1 MAFSCGVFAFAQSKL
16 AACAMPLAN
25 SNTIQQPFRITRHPH
40 NLNPSAYPGYS
51 AHGTNFTILAYKPSM
66 QCVGT
71 LSWSGMGLGTLV
83 NCPSDKSLSQRAPV
97 RPSRRRMEAPE
108 IAVRRTPSA
117 GDPQSGVTNSP
128 ATFLPRTEVRPLDV
142 DWSQIVRRCMDGD
155 SGAWAEMVRTH
166 HKRVYG
172 LCYRFTGNVAD
183 AEDLTQDVFLKIYS
197 NLVSFDAS
205 RGSLQVWITTMT
217 RNLLVDNF
225 RRTRNQRA
233 TGSLDDGWESV
244 EELKPIDRLTS
255 KGPSQHELAAQKELS
270 AMVQS
275 ALARVSVELREAVI
289 LRDLQ
294 DMDYK
299 EIAQVLGIPEGTVKS
314 RISRGRAELAR
325 LLERSR
331 REVM

>member
-1 MAFSCGVFAFAQSKL
+1 
-16 AACAMPLAN
+16 
-25 SNTIQQPFRITRHPH
+25 
-40 NLNPSAYPGYS
+40 
-51 AHGTNFTILAYKPSM
+51 M

-71 LSWSGMGLGTLV
+71 LSWSMVGLVAPPKPARRGIDPPGRDDTGQGGTRQQPASAAV
-83 NCPSDKSLSQRAPV
+83 PASDAGRSLGEGARGAQA
-97 RPSRRRMEAPE
+97 SRFAR
-108 IAVRRTPSA
+108 
-117 GDPQSGVTNSP
+117 G
-128 ATFLPRTEVRPLDV
+128 EVRSLEV

-155 SGAWAEMVRTH
+155 SGAWAELVREH
-166 HKRVYG
+166 HRRVYG
-172 LCYRFTGNVAD
+172 LCYRFTGSSAD

-197 NLVSFDAS
+197 NLSSFDTG

-225 RRTRNQRA
+225 RRTKNQRA
-233 TGSLDDGWESV
+233 TSSLDDGWDQT
-244 EELKPIDRLTS
+244 EELKPVDRLTAH
-255 KGPSQHELAAQKELS
+255 GPSPHELAAHKELQK
-270 AMVQS
+270 MVQN
-275 ALARVSVELREAVI
+275 ALSHVSVELREAVI

-325 LLERSR
+325 LLERNK

>member
-1 MAFSCGVFAFAQSKL
+1 MGL
-16 AACAMPLAN
+16 ASLAN
-25 SNTIQQPFRITRHPH
+25 HPC
-40 NLNPSAYPGYS
+40 G
-51 AHGTNFTILAYKPSM
+51 
-66 QCVGT
+66 
-71 LSWSGMGLGTLV
+71 
-83 NCPSDKSLSQRAPV
+83 KSLPPETGAPRPPAASHAQTVAPV
-97 RPSRRRMEAPE
+97 ARPARGEANPLE
-108 IAVRRTPSA
+108 I
-117 GDPQSGVTNSP
+117 
-128 ATFLPRTEVRPLDV
+128 
-142 DWSQIVRRCMDGD
+142 DWSQVVRRCMDGD
-155 SGAWAEMVRTH
+155 SGAWAEMVRAH

-172 LCYRFTGNVAD
+172 LCYRFTGNPAD

-197 NLVSFDAS
+197 NLASFDSA

-233 TGSLDDGWESV
+233 TSSLDENWESA
-244 EELKPIDRLTS
+244 EDLKPVDRLTAR
-255 KGPSQHELAAQKELS
+255 GPSQHELAAQKELA

-275 ALARVSVELREAVI
+275 ALAKVSVELREAVI

-294 DMDYK
+294 DLDYK

-325 LLERSR
+325 LLERNK

>member
-1 MAFSCGVFAFAQSKL
+1 
-16 AACAMPLAN
+16 
-25 SNTIQQPFRITRHPH
+25 
-40 NLNPSAYPGYS
+40 
-51 AHGTNFTILAYKPSM
+51 
-66 QCVGT
+66 
-71 LSWSGMGLGTLV
+71 
-83 NCPSDKSLSQRAPV
+83 
-97 RPSRRRMEAPE
+97 
-108 IAVRRTPSA
+108 
-117 GDPQSGVTNSP
+117 
-128 ATFLPRTEVRPLDV
+128 
-142 DWSQIVRRCMDGD
+142 MDGD
-155 SGAWAEMVRTH
+155 SGAWAELVRTH
-166 HKRVYG
+166 HRRVYG
-172 LCYRFTGNVAD
+172 LCYRFTGNTTD

-197 NLVSFDAS
+197 NLASFDTG

-233 TGSLDDGWESV
+233 TSSLDDGWEST

-255 KGPSQHELAAQKELS
+255 KGPTQHEVAAQKEL
-270 AMVQS
+270 AKMVQE
-275 ALARVSVELREAVI
+275 ALAKVSVELREAVI

-325 LLERSR
+325 LLERNK